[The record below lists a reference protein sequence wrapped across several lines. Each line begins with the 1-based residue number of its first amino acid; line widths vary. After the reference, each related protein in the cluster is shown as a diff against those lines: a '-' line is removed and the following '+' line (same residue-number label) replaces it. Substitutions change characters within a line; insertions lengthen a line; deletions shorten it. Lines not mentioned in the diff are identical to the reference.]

1 MDWFISEGAIFNEEM
16 MGFSVSARR
25 SFAASHIIVG
35 YPGLCARL
43 HGHNWTVEATFRTSE
58 LDALGM
64 AFDFHEIER
73 FLDPLVAELDH
84 THLNDHPFFSDRTT
98 TAENIALYFYRGLV
112 RNLSVSSHPGVSV
125 ARVSVC
131 EMDGYVATYEEP

>member
-1 MDWFISEGAIFNEEM
+1 

-43 HGHNWTVEATFRTSE
+43 HGHNWTVEATFRSSG
-58 LDALGM
+58 LDGLGM
-64 AFDFHEIER
+64 AVDFHEIER
-73 FLDPLVAELDH
+73 LLDPLVAELDH
-84 THLNDHPFFSDRTT
+84 THLNDHPFFADRTT
-98 TAENIALYFYRGLV
+98 TAENIAVYFYRGLV
-112 RNLSVSSHPGVSV
+112 KSLSPSSPAGVAV